1 MKLKYDYDVIV
12 IGAGPA
18 GMTAAIYLKR
28 AGLKTLIIEKESP
41 GGTLNKIHKLDN
53 YPGFIDEQG
62 SLLAFRIYSQIE
74 QLNIDL
80 KVEDVQK
87 IEKEENLFNVCTNDN
102 TYKSNYIII
111 ATGKIPR
118 KLEVK
123 NSLEYESKGVSYC
136 AICDGALYKDKDIAI
151 IGGGNS
157 AMQTA
162 SYMSDIANKIYIINR
177 SNKLRADVKEQENII
192 DKNNIEIIYN
202 SNVVEILGDENQIE
216 NIKLDND
223 KVLNV
228 NGVFVCIGQIQNNG
242 YYQKLN
248 LKADDLGIIVDNNM
262 KTSEDKVYACG
273 DVLNKELYQVITASS
288 EGAMAASSIIKD
300 VKK

>member
-87 IEKEENLFNVCTNDN
+87 IEKEENLFNVYTNDN

-288 EGAMAASSIIKD
+288 EGAIAASSIIKD